1 MVGCGEQETLRA
13 TCYSASDLEFPL
25 HVDETFFLMTGKAAR
40 ALGLAAFLSVAMSTA
55 AKAQGGGITHV
66 DTVPAPSLRHNLV
79 GDPDRRAM
87 TIYLPPSYSTAR
99 HRRYPVVY
107 LLHGFAADHRAF
119 MKGAYQN
126 LNVRISMDSLIQAG
140 AVKEMIVVTPN
151 ARDYFDGSFYVNS
164 PVTGNWEDFIVHDLV
179 GYVDRHYRTIPK
191 RSARGIAGH
200 SMGGYGSLWVGMRHP
215 ETFSAIYLLSACC
228 LTSGPAVGGATPA
241 SWKTVL
247 GLHELA
253 DTKKAGF
260 VPDIIYAL
268 GAVYDPDPSS
278 PPFFMHFPYKLQG
291 DSLVEVPAVAEKWN
305 RSPLNMVPTYSKNL
319 KRMAIAFDAGRQDAF
334 KDIPVNVTRLDSML
348 TAMGIDHTAELY
360 DGNHGTWIRRR
371 LETKAFPFFSQH
383 LH

>member
-1 MVGCGEQETLRA
+1 MIR
-13 TCYSASDLEFPL
+13 
-25 HVDETFFLMTGKAAR
+25 TFF
-40 ALGLAAFLSVAMSTA
+40 SVPRYIGRRILVGVSMSLLYA
-55 AKAQGGGITHV
+55 PVAKAQDGGVTHV
-66 DTVPAPSLRHNLV
+66 DTVPAPSLRKNLV

-87 TIYLPPSYSTAR
+87 TIYLPPSYSKG
-99 HRRYPVVY
+99 HKRYPVVY

-126 LNVRISMDSLIQAG
+126 LNTRISMDSLINAG

-151 ARDYFDGSFYVNS
+151 ARDFFDGSFYVNS

-179 GYVDRHYRTIPK
+179 GYVDKHYRTIPK
-191 RSARGIAGH
+191 ASARGITGH

-215 ETFSAIYLLSACC
+215 ETFSAIYLMSACC
-228 LTSGPAVGGATPA
+228 LTSGMNVGGATPA
-241 SWKTVL
+241 VWKKVL

-253 DTKKAGF
+253 DTKTAGF
-260 VPDIIYAL
+260 VPDIVLAL

-278 PPFFMHFPYKLQG
+278 PPLFMHFPYALQG
-291 DSLVEVPAVAEKWN
+291 DSLVEIPDVAAKWN
-305 RSPLNMVPTYSKNL
+305 RSPLNMVPNYAKNL
-319 KRMAIAFDAGRQDAF
+319 KHMAIAFDAGRQDAF

-360 DGNHGTWIRRR
+360 DGNHGTWIRKR

>member
-1 MVGCGEQETLRA
+1 MIK
-13 TCYSASDLEFPL
+13 
-25 HVDETFFLMTGKAAR
+25 TFF
-40 ALGLAAFLSVAMSTA
+40 SVAQNSGRRILLAVSALLISTPL
-55 AKAQGGGITHV
+55 AKAQDGGVTHV
-66 DTVPAPSLRHNLV
+66 DTVPAPSLRKNLV

-87 TIYLPPSYSTAR
+87 TIYLPPSYAKDR

-126 LNVRISMDSLIQAG
+126 LNTRISMDSLIHAG

-151 ARDYFDGSFYVNS
+151 ARDFFDGSFYVNS

-179 GYVDRHYRTIPK
+179 GYVDKHYRTIPK
-191 RSARGIAGH
+191 ASARGITGH

-215 ETFSAIYLLSACC
+215 ETFSAIYLMSACC
-228 LTSGPAVGGATPA
+228 LTSGMNVGGATPA
-241 SWKTVL
+241 VWKKVL
-247 GLHELA
+247 GLHELS
-253 DTKKAGF
+253 DTKTAGF
-260 VPDIIYAL
+260 VPDIVLAL

-278 PPFFMHFPYKLQG
+278 PPFFMHLPYALSG

-305 RSPLNMVPTYSKNL
+305 RSPLNMVPTYAKNL
-319 KRMAIAFDAGRQDAF
+319 KHMAIAFDAGRQDAF

-360 DGNHGTWIRRR
+360 DGNHGTWIRKR

>member
-1 MVGCGEQETLRA
+1 MLNA
-13 TCYSASDLEFPL
+13 CYSAGDLEFPL
-25 HVDETFFLMTGKAAR
+25 HMNREFFLNRKVFSVAAGAAGK
-40 ALGLAAFLSVAMSTA
+40 LMLAALLSPAFA
-55 AKAQGGGITHV
+55 PIAKAQDGGVTHV
-66 DTVPAPSLRHNLV
+66 DTVPAPSLRNNLV

-87 TIYLPPSYSTAR
+87 TIYLPPSYAKEK

-126 LNVRISMDSLIQAG
+126 LNTRISMDSLIHAG

-164 PVTGNWEDFIVHDLV
+164 PVTGKWEDFIVNDLV
-179 GYVDRHYRTIPK
+179 GYVDRHYRTIP
-191 RSARGIAGH
+191 RASSRGITGH
-200 SMGGYGSLWVGMRHP
+200 SMGGYGALYVGMRHP

-228 LTSGPAVGGATPA
+228 LTSGPTVGGATPRV
-241 SWKTVL
+241 WKNVL

-260 VPDIIYAL
+260 VEDIVLAL
-268 GAVYDPDPSS
+268 GAVYDPDPTS
-278 PPFFMHFPYKLQG
+278 PPFFMHFPYALRG
-291 DSLVEVPAVAEKWN
+291 DSLVDVPDVAAKWN
-305 RSPLNMVPTYSKNL
+305 NSPLNKVPTYAKNL
-319 KRMAIAFDAGRQDAF
+319 KRMAVAFDAGRQDGF

-348 TAMGIDHTAELY
+348 TAMNIDHTAELY